1 MATSRKPSPRPRR
14 HDPADD
20 DHAALLA
27 AVNTAEQLLPL
38 LGRLL
43 PEPSSG
49 GPATGTIGRHAPESS
64 EPWQSEAAN
73 AYWGIYFGSRKLADR
88 LRYAAGLPQREWGAG
103 DTSKALSLIIGLAG
117 KVDPHSLAEARTVAE
132 SWVSQA
138 RRIRD
143 IDQVDAWV
151 PVPRVAGSIPPACPY
166 CHTLSL
172 RMSRLREEVRC
183 FFPNCRDLD
192 GRPTRARMER
202 SFLADGGQLVFGDGT
217 VVAYREVQST
227 TGGAHGPLDTAG
239 PAGHP

>member
-1 MATSRKPSPRPRR
+1 MATPRKPGSRPRR
-14 HDPADD
+14 NDHTDD
-20 DHAALLA
+20 DYSALLH
-27 AVNTAEQLLPL
+27 AVNTAEQLLPV

-73 AYWGIYFGSRKLADR
+73 AYWEIYFGARKLADR
-88 LRYAAGLPQREWGAG
+88 MRYAAKLPLRPWEGG
-103 DTSKALSLIIGLAG
+103 DTSKALSLIMALAG
-117 KVDPHSLAEARTVAE
+117 HMDPWSLGEARRAAEA
-132 SWVSQA
+132 WVNQA

-143 IDQVDAWV
+143 IDEVDSWV

-183 FFPNCRDLD
+183 FFPNCQDLD

-217 VVAYREVQST
+217 VVAYREEQPN
-227 TGGAHGPLDTAG
+227 TGGADDQPDAG
-239 PAGHP
+239 EPPGHP